1 MAKTKEIHKTAHF
14 EAITGW
20 QKAPESF
27 YMSNEGCCSLK
38 KKKCR
43 RMGHTSDRLLY
54 RKQFGLVYL
63 QGLELRLF
71 GRSNNRIDILF
82 NIGRLFLFLNHV
94 SIMEKKAC
102 YAQNKNMKR

>member
-1 MAKTKEIHKTAHF
+1 
-14 EAITGW
+14 
-20 QKAPESF
+20 
-27 YMSNEGCCSLK
+27 
-38 KKKCR
+38 
-43 RMGHTSDRLLY
+43 MGHTSDRLLY
-54 RKQFGLVYL
+54 RKQFDLVYL